1 MYIKLNEIR
10 YLKILIL
17 LILLFNFNYNNSSAI
32 ESKIIVKIND
42 NIITNIDIKNEA
54 NYLRALN
61 PNLKTLKE
69 NKIFEIAKSSLIRE
83 KIKELETSR
92 LNQNIIS
99 KDYLE
104 SIIEKIY
111 KNIGLKSKNEFIN
124 HIANFKISISSVEKK
139 LTNEALWN
147 QLIYQKFY
155 PKIKVDENKIKNEI
169 KSYKQ
174 YSNSYLL
181 YEILFSAKENEK
193 SINLYNRIE
202 KSINENGFENTASI
216 FSISD
221 SSKTGGRL
229 GWIDESSVNK
239 KILKEISVLKIGE
252 YTKPILLPGGFLIL
266 KVDDKKSVEKKI
278 DIENELIQ
286 RIKATQNEQLNQY
299 SIIFFNKIKKEIIID
314 EK

>member
-42 NIITNIDIKNEA
+42 KIITNIDIKNEA
-54 NYLRALN
+54 NYLIALN
-61 PNLKTLKE
+61 PKLKTLKE

-99 KDYLE
+99 KNYLD

-111 KNIGLKSKNEFIN
+111 KNIGLKSKNEFID

-181 YEILFSAKENEK
+181 YEILFSTKENEK
-193 SINLYNRIE
+193 SIDLYNRIE
-202 KSINENGFENTASI
+202 KSISENGFENTASI
-216 FSISD
+216 FSISQ

-252 YTKPILLPGGFLIL
+252 HTKPILLPGGFLII

-299 SIIFFNKIKKEIIID
+299 SIIFFNKIKKEVIID

>member
-10 YLKILIL
+10 YFKILIL

-42 NIITNIDIKNEA
+42 KIITNIDIKNEA
-54 NYLRALN
+54 NYLIALN
-61 PNLKTLKE
+61 PKLKTLKE

-111 KNIGLKSKNEFIN
+111 KNIGLKSKNEFID

-139 LTNEALWN
+139 ITNEALWN

-181 YEILFSAKENEK
+181 YEILFSTKENEK
-193 SINLYNRIE
+193 SIDLYNRIE
-202 KSINENGFENTASI
+202 KSISENGFENTASI
-216 FSISD
+216 FSVSE

>member
-104 SIIEKIY
+104 SVIEKIY

-124 HIANFKISISSVEKK
+124 HIANFNISISSVEKK

-229 GWIDESSVNK
+229 GWIDESSINK

>member
-104 SIIEKIY
+104 SVIEKIY

-124 HIANFKISISSVEKK
+124 HIANFNISISSVEKK

-286 RIKATQNEQLNQY
+286 RIKTTQNEQLNQY

>member
-111 KNIGLKSKNEFIN
+111 KNIGLKSKNEFID

-299 SIIFFNKIKKEIIID
+299 SIIFFNKIKKEVIID

>member
-1 MYIKLNEIR
+1 MYIKLNKIR

-42 NIITNIDIKNEA
+42 KIITNIDIKNEA
-54 NYLRALN
+54 NYLIALN
-61 PNLKTLKE
+61 PKLKTLKE

-99 KDYLE
+99 KNYLD

-111 KNIGLKSKNEFIN
+111 KNIGLKSKNEFID

-181 YEILFSAKENEK
+181 YEILFSTKENEK
-193 SINLYNRIE
+193 SIDLYNRIE
-202 KSINENGFENTASI
+202 KSISENGFENTASI
-216 FSISD
+216 FSISQ

-252 YTKPILLPGGFLIL
+252 YTKPILIPGGFLIL

-299 SIIFFNKIKKEIIID
+299 SIIFFNKIKKEVIID

>member
-17 LILLFNFNYNNSSAI
+17 LILLFNFNYNNSLAI

-42 NIITNIDIKNEA
+42 KIITNIDIKNEA
-54 NYLRALN
+54 NYLIALN
-61 PNLKTLKE
+61 PKLKTLKE

-99 KDYLE
+99 KNYLD

-111 KNIGLKSKNEFIN
+111 KNIGLKSKNEFID

-181 YEILFSAKENEK
+181 YEILFSTKENEK
-193 SINLYNRIE
+193 SIDLYNRIE
-202 KSINENGFENTASI
+202 KSISENGFENTASI
-216 FSISD
+216 FSISQ

-252 YTKPILLPGGFLIL
+252 HTKPILLPGGFLII

-299 SIIFFNKIKKEIIID
+299 SIIFFNKIKKEVIID

>member
-10 YLKILIL
+10 YFKILIL

-42 NIITNIDIKNEA
+42 KIITNIDIKNEA

-61 PNLKTLKE
+61 PKLKTLKE

-111 KNIGLKSKNEFIN
+111 KNIGLKSKNEFID
-124 HIANFKISISSVEKK
+124 HIANFKISVSSVEKK

-181 YEILFSAKENEK
+181 YEILFSTKENEK
-193 SINLYNRIE
+193 SIDLYNRIE
-202 KSINENGFENTASI
+202 KSISENGFENTASI
-216 FSISD
+216 FSVSE

-252 YTKPILLPGGFLIL
+252 HTKPILLPGGFLII

-299 SIIFFNKIKKEIIID
+299 SIIFFNKIKKEVIID

>member
-61 PNLKTLKE
+61 PKLKTLKE

-83 KIKELETSR
+83 KIKGLETSR
-92 LNQNIIS
+92 LSENIIS
-99 KDYLE
+99 NDYLE

-111 KNIGLKSKNEFIN
+111 KNIGLKNKNEFID

-181 YEILFSAKENEK
+181 YEILFSTKENEK
-193 SINLYNRIE
+193 SIDLYNRIE

-229 GWIDESSVNK
+229 GWIDESSINK

-252 YTKPILLPGGFLIL
+252 YTKPILLPGGFLII

>member
-104 SIIEKIY
+104 SVIEKIY
-111 KNIGLKSKNEFIN
+111 KNIGLKSKNEFID
-124 HIANFKISISSVEKK
+124 HIANFNIGISIVEKK
-139 LTNEALWN
+139 LKNEALWN

-229 GWIDESSVNK
+229 GWIDESSINK

>member
-42 NIITNIDIKNEA
+42 KIITNIDIKNEA
-54 NYLRALN
+54 NYLIALN
-61 PNLKTLKE
+61 PKLKTLKE

-99 KDYLE
+99 KNYLD

-111 KNIGLKSKNEFIN
+111 KNIGLKSKNEFID

-181 YEILFSAKENEK
+181 YEILFSTKENER
-193 SINLYNRIE
+193 SIDLYNRIE
-202 KSINENGFENTASI
+202 KSISENGFENTASI
-216 FSISD
+216 FSISQ

-252 YTKPILLPGGFLIL
+252 HTKPILLPGGFLII

-299 SIIFFNKIKKEIIID
+299 SIIFFIKIKKEVIID

>member
-42 NIITNIDIKNEA
+42 KIITNIDIKNEA
-54 NYLRALN
+54 NYLIALN
-61 PNLKTLKE
+61 PKLKTLKE

-99 KDYLE
+99 KNYLD

-111 KNIGLKSKNEFIN
+111 KNIGLKSKNEFID

-181 YEILFSAKENEK
+181 YEILFSTKENEK
-193 SINLYNRIE
+193 SIDLYNRIE
-202 KSINENGFENTASI
+202 KSISENGFENTASI
-216 FSISD
+216 FSISQ

-252 YTKPILLPGGFLIL
+252 HTKPILLPGGFLII

>member
-10 YLKILIL
+10 YFKILIL
-17 LILLFNFNYNNSSAI
+17 LILLFNFNYNNSLAI

-42 NIITNIDIKNEA
+42 KIITNIDIKNEA

-61 PNLKTLKE
+61 PKLKTLKE

-111 KNIGLKSKNEFIN
+111 KNIGLKSKNEFID

-181 YEILFSAKENEK
+181 YEILFSTKENEK
-193 SINLYNRIE
+193 SIDLYNRIE
-202 KSINENGFENTASI
+202 KSISENGFENTASI
-216 FSISD
+216 FSVSE

-252 YTKPILLPGGFLIL
+252 HTKPILLPGGFLII